1 MKGMPVLNYRSLGCL
16 VTELLKPSNDSPLKQ
31 DFNVYA
37 TVKMNPNI
45 YSYEHRFVE
54 LLIPLLVHYF
64 CKVVHGPDYIHTL
77 KGE

>member
-1 MKGMPVLNYRSLGCL
+1 MKGMPVLNYCSVGCP
-16 VTELLKPSNDSPLKQ
+16 VTKLLKPSNDSLLKK

-37 TVKMNPNI
+37 TVKMNPII

-54 LLIPLLVHYF
+54 PLIPLLVHYF
-64 CKVVHGPDYIHTL
+64 YEVVHGPDYIHTL